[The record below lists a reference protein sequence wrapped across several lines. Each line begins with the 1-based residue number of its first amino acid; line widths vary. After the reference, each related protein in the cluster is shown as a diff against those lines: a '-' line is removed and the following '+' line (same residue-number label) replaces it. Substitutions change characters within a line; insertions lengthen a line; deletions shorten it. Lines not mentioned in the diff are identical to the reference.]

1 MLVTIFIV
9 IFAMFDV
16 FNVLAFIKPWITCF
30 GKLSFLCG
38 KLRECQQ
45 FVSKIENVDVPQP
58 ENLLGELVD
67 VVERVNQVSSLLSN
81 TREVL
86 A

>member
-1 MLVTIFIV
+1 MKLEPGINAPETDKDINRE
-9 IFAMFDV
+9 D
-16 FNVLAFIKPWITCF
+16 KPWIMCF

-38 KLRECQQ
+38 KLRECQE

>member
-1 MLVTIFIV
+1 VHSGSKAQPSIPTDKNINRE
-9 IFAMFDV
+9 D
-16 FNVLAFIKPWITCF
+16 KPWISCF

-38 KLRECQQ
+38 KLRECQE